1 MNLTYKQRDNIWLNT
16 VKKKQL
22 LFYIHFFKIQDSDKI
37 KEKNPTNMVAR
48 ITMIKN
54 PKSG

>member
-22 LFYIHFFKIQDSDKI
+22 LFYIHFFKVQQDSDKI
-37 KEKNPTNMVAR
+37 KEKTHKHGSKDNYDL
-48 ITMIKN
+48 
-54 PKSG
+54 